1 MKNMKP
7 NNIKRKPG
15 RPTKS
20 QSAAIAYL
28 RSLKETKKSQSFQLN
43 FRIDREL
50 QHNPAAREFIN
61 ELRASGRG
69 LLATFAKEALLK
81 AAIAATK

>member
-1 MKNMKP
+1 MKNIT
-7 NNIKRKPG
+7 NHKRKPG

-28 RSLKETKKSQSFQLN
+28 RSIKESKKKHSFQLN

-50 QHNPAAREFIN
+50 NQHPAANEFIL

-69 LLATFAKEALLK
+69 LLAQFAKEALIK
-81 AAIAATK
+81 AAISATK